1 MKLLFALLLLV
12 CSVSYAFRP
21 KNARLS
27 FGSRSTSR
35 TSSLHLVH
43 DPTLLVSAALD
54 YSAEI
59 ENAVGTEVYTPIF
72 KAGLT
77 LFASGILTAFAA
89 AFIISK
95 ADTFGDLADEFEQG
109 KKTQLIASSMIND
122 DENKQNSNSVPAPAT
137 TQSSSAETGSAT
149 TATQQ
154 KDLKGLDL

>member
-1 MKLLFALLLLV
+1 
-12 CSVSYAFRP
+12 
-21 KNARLS
+21 
-27 FGSRSTSR
+27 
-35 TSSLHLVH
+35 VH

-122 DENKQNSNSVPAPAT
+122 DESKQNSNSVPATAT
-137 TQSSSAETGSAT
+137 TQSSAAETSSAT